1 MAKKTMKTSKERLI
15 VVIGMHRSGTSCI
28 TRGLEVLGVGLGN
41 NLMPAA
47 PGDNEKG
54 FFEDI
59 DFNQLNIELLGHL
72 GHDWDTL
79 HPVSASELESEL
91 VTQFK
96 NRAITLVHEKLNRT
110 PVLGLKDP
118 RATRLLPFWESVFK
132 DCDLDASY
140 ILAIRNPVSVF
151 ESLRK
156 RNGFS
161 SLKSTYLWLEHIIP
175 TIPLLQKRNTVIV
188 EYENVLANPKKEL
201 TRMAEFLEL
210 AKPDSKKL
218 AKYENEFL
226 DLNLQHQ
233 KFIDL
238 SGLEFEINL
247 VKSAYDLLHLLSSKE
262 TQASAGQVS
271 RKLSSLQ
278 KAFDLITPQ
287 LSLEARRET
296 QSKINDLKNSN
307 SLGLSKIENLGQFS
321 KELKNKLSIQQQEFS
336 SLQKVLIERSEW
348 ASSLNIELEKFQL
361 LLKAQQKET
370 RDANRWGKSLDKQ
383 LKDRTKWAKNLEL
396 ELKTTRKEFELLQGD
411 FLEKLDWANSLN
423 TELEKTNILLV
434 GEQRETQNA
443 LRWGTNL
450 NEQLDRRTEWAQK
463 LESEI
468 ETNRQ
473 QFERLEKGFNE
484 RTDWAQK
491 LESEIETNRQQF
503 ERLEKGFNERTD
515 WAIALDKELENSKS
529 LVASEQREK
538 GIIIQR
544 ARELESAQEEAKRNL
559 AELALSLDSALL
571 EKQFLLTSKNQ
582 EIENLHQLALEND
595 QQFQLTLD
603 QYTQALVDLKSSTSW
618 RFTWPIR
625 ATKERLSRAV
635 KFIKVNVLGF
645 PRGLPIGAKTKA
657 HLQTIL
663 YTRNFLSTT
672 QAYELW
678 KSRWDYLLG
687 DDNWETLPA
696 LSKSPRVSIIIPVYG
711 QLEYTLQCL
720 RSIFLAPESCQHE
733 IILVDDCS
741 PDDSY
746 ETLLKLSGVRLYRN
760 NENLGFIRTCNY
772 GASLA
777 RGELLLFLNN
787 DTEVSPNW
795 LDSII
800 SIFDSR
806 DDAGVVGSKLVY
818 PNGRLQEA
826 GGILWSDGSAWN
838 FGHSQDPDSPAF
850 NYVKEVDYCSGASFA
865 MPSTLFKE
873 LGGFDENYLPAY
885 CEDSDLCMKVRAAG
899 YKVYFQPFSRI
910 KHFEGIS
917 NGTDITHSIKAY
929 QVDNQKKLHER
940 WRSVWNEENFRS
952 AEHVFLAR
960 ERSKNKS
967 LILVIDQ
974 FVPQSDKNIHSKMMS
989 RFIDAFQENDLIV
1002 KFWPADLQYDPVDT
1016 KRLQEKGIETFYG
1029 DEYADFG
1036 DWCKNHLG
1044 YFDYIFLGHSS
1055 TAEAK
1060 LSTLLVSKRAETQ
1073 LIFYDPERRQ
1083 LSAEYPKINEP
1094 QDQYIWENMDLSLFS
1109 SRDEAEYVG
1118 RLNGN
1123 GSTSSIQPYCFDN
1136 FPPSASLVPG
1146 NREGILY
1153 RANFEDPG
1161 NSGSSTWLIREI
1173 MPRVWDKLPDAKLYL
1188 VSDTL
1193 PEQVRSQAS
1202 SRLEIVEG
1210 ITQEELSKY
1219 YSSCKIAVAPIQKGS
1234 GLKYQVIESLANG
1247 IPLVT
1252 TPVGAQGVNDPAR
1265 FVCVT
1270 DEIDK
1275 FVDSMIL
1282 LYESDELWNEYSH
1295 SSLEYAMENFSRKSL
1310 AIGWQNIFQDL
1321 AQSGELKNTG

>member
-503 ERLEKGFNERTD
+503 ERLEKGFNER
-515 WAIALDKELENSKS
+515 
-529 LVASEQREK
+529 
-538 GIIIQR
+538 
-544 ARELESAQEEAKRNL
+544 
-559 AELALSLDSALL
+559 
-571 EKQFLLTSKNQ
+571 
-582 EIENLHQLALEND
+582 
-595 QQFQLTLD
+595 
-603 QYTQALVDLKSSTSW
+603 
-618 RFTWPIR
+618 
-625 ATKERLSRAV
+625 
-635 KFIKVNVLGF
+635 
-645 PRGLPIGAKTKA
+645 
-657 HLQTIL
+657 
-663 YTRNFLSTT
+663 
-672 QAYELW
+672 
-678 KSRWDYLLG
+678 
-687 DDNWETLPA
+687 
-696 LSKSPRVSIIIPVYG
+696 
-711 QLEYTLQCL
+711 
-720 RSIFLAPESCQHE
+720 
-733 IILVDDCS
+733 
-741 PDDSY
+741 
-746 ETLLKLSGVRLYRN
+746 
-760 NENLGFIRTCNY
+760 
-772 GASLA
+772 
-777 RGELLLFLNN
+777 
-787 DTEVSPNW
+787 
-795 LDSII
+795 
-800 SIFDSR
+800 
-806 DDAGVVGSKLVY
+806 
-818 PNGRLQEA
+818 
-826 GGILWSDGSAWN
+826 
-838 FGHSQDPDSPAF
+838 
-850 NYVKEVDYCSGASFA
+850 
-865 MPSTLFKE
+865 
-873 LGGFDENYLPAY
+873 
-885 CEDSDLCMKVRAAG
+885 
-899 YKVYFQPFSRI
+899 
-910 KHFEGIS
+910 
-917 NGTDITHSIKAY
+917 
-929 QVDNQKKLHER
+929 
-940 WRSVWNEENFRS
+940 
-952 AEHVFLAR
+952 
-960 ERSKNKS
+960 
-967 LILVIDQ
+967 
-974 FVPQSDKNIHSKMMS
+974 
-989 RFIDAFQENDLIV
+989 
-1002 KFWPADLQYDPVDT
+1002 
-1016 KRLQEKGIETFYG
+1016 
-1029 DEYADFG
+1029 
-1036 DWCKNHLG
+1036 
-1044 YFDYIFLGHSS
+1044 
-1055 TAEAK
+1055 
-1060 LSTLLVSKRAETQ
+1060 
-1073 LIFYDPERRQ
+1073 
-1083 LSAEYPKINEP
+1083 
-1094 QDQYIWENMDLSLFS
+1094 
-1109 SRDEAEYVG
+1109 
-1118 RLNGN
+1118 
-1123 GSTSSIQPYCFDN
+1123 
-1136 FPPSASLVPG
+1136 
-1146 NREGILY
+1146 
-1153 RANFEDPG
+1153 
-1161 NSGSSTWLIREI
+1161 
-1173 MPRVWDKLPDAKLYL
+1173 
-1188 VSDTL
+1188 
-1193 PEQVRSQAS
+1193 
-1202 SRLEIVEG
+1202 
-1210 ITQEELSKY
+1210 
-1219 YSSCKIAVAPIQKGS
+1219 
-1234 GLKYQVIESLANG
+1234 
-1247 IPLVT
+1247 
-1252 TPVGAQGVNDPAR
+1252 
-1265 FVCVT
+1265 
-1270 DEIDK
+1270 
-1275 FVDSMIL
+1275 
-1282 LYESDELWNEYSH
+1282 
-1295 SSLEYAMENFSRKSL
+1295 
-1310 AIGWQNIFQDL
+1310 
-1321 AQSGELKNTG
+1321 